1 MLFVNRAGNN
11 YTVISGLFSMAG
23 DRIKLRVETAGAEA
37 EFHLSQ
43 TPAGRNPS
51 LQVKRS

>member
-23 DRIKLRVETAGAEA
+23 DRIKLRVEPEESCA
-37 EFHLSQ
+37 EFHLS
-43 TPAGRNPS
+43 TPLPAEIHPS
-51 LQVKRS
+51 R

>member
-37 EFHLSQ
+37 EFHLS
-43 TPAGRNPS
+43 TPLPAEIHPS
-51 LQVKRS
+51 R